1 MPLAICETENAGLLR
16 EAANAK
22 GDERILTKIRD
33 KDCVAIEVRYHQKC
47 YKNYTNFLYR
57 KEQCSGTESSLLYNA
72 GFERFCKDVI
82 DPLIKE
88 KKIEYMSHLHE
99 RFVNIVGQ
107 VEGVDASNFRRFRL
121 KARLK
126 KLYPQL
132 VFHTPKIRNRS
143 EMVYPEDLSSG
154 DLVDEH
160 MSSMDFDLD
169 GDDTDSE
176 MEWEEENVDQ
186 GNKSSNDPCFND
198 VQILY
203 NASLLLRTK
212 IKSSPVFNT
221 PWPPRAV
228 DITKEN
234 AEKIVSPILFNVLAW
249 ICGFSDEPQ
258 LDDYVIVKDS
268 QHCKLMAIAQDL
280 LFVASSGQNATPK
293 TISLAMAMR
302 QLTGSS
308 TVLNLLNHFGH
319 CMSHEYVLRHETALA
334 QINISSEGALPPGFS
349 KHEFTTIAWDNDDF
363 CEETKT
369 GKGTTHVTGGIII
382 QRQSY
387 EAEESERASI
397 PRSSSLKLVPDEI
410 APYLPGKRV
419 TVDLKE
425 ALDGVS
431 IDESDYLTTQKTAK
445 IFDLSLVL
453 CRSLQDEYLFPN
465 WTGFN
470 TLLQSREIPVLSK
483 VGYLPVIN
491 APPTEM
497 STINAILKKSKEIA
511 NRLCIPY
518 ACLVFD
524 ESIYAKIQEMRWKD
538 TDYLNK
544 FIVRLGEFH
553 MAMSFCGAI
562 GKLFKDAGLRVG

>member
-1 MPLAICETENAGLLR
+1 ML
-16 EAANAK
+16 
-22 GDERILTKIRD
+22 
-33 KDCVAIEVRYHQKC
+33 
-47 YKNYTNFLYR
+47 
-57 KEQCSGTESSLLYNA
+57 
-72 GFERFCKDVI
+72 
-82 DPLIKE
+82 
-88 KKIEYMSHLHE
+88 
-99 RFVNIVGQ
+99 
-107 VEGVDASNFRRFRL
+107 
-121 KARLK
+121 
-126 KLYPQL
+126 
-132 VFHTPKIRNRS
+132 
-143 EMVYPEDLSSG
+143 
-154 DLVDEH
+154 
-160 MSSMDFDLD
+160 
-169 GDDTDSE
+169 
-176 MEWEEENVDQ
+176 
-186 GNKSSNDPCFND
+186 ND

-268 QHCKLMAIAQDL
+268 QHCKLMTIAQDL

-419 TVDLKE
+419 TVDL
-425 ALDGVS
+425 
-431 IDESDYLTTQKTAK
+431 
-445 IFDLSLVL
+445 
-453 CRSLQDEYLFPN
+453 
-465 WTGFN
+465 
-470 TLLQSREIPVLSK
+470 
-483 VGYLPVIN
+483 
-491 APPTEM
+491 
-497 STINAILKKSKEIA
+497 
-511 NRLCIPY
+511 
-518 ACLVFD
+518 
-524 ESIYAKIQEMRWKD
+524 
-538 TDYLNK
+538 
-544 FIVRLGEFH
+544 
-553 MAMSFCGAI
+553 
-562 GKLFKDAGLRVG
+562 

>member
-1 MPLAICETENAGLLR
+1 
-16 EAANAK
+16 
-22 GDERILTKIRD
+22 
-33 KDCVAIEVRYHQKC
+33 
-47 YKNYTNFLYR
+47 
-57 KEQCSGTESSLLYNA
+57 
-72 GFERFCKDVI
+72 
-82 DPLIKE
+82 
-88 KKIEYMSHLHE
+88 
-99 RFVNIVGQ
+99 
-107 VEGVDASNFRRFRL
+107 
-121 KARLK
+121 
-126 KLYPQL
+126 
-132 VFHTPKIRNRS
+132 
-143 EMVYPEDLSSG
+143 
-154 DLVDEH
+154 

-363 CEETKT
+363 CEETKM

-419 TVDLKE
+419 TVDLKK

-431 IDESDYLTTQKTAK
+431 IDECDYLTTQKTAK

-524 ESIYAKIQEMRWKD
+524 ESIYAKIQEVRWKD

-562 GKLFKDAGLRVG
+562 GKLFKDAGLRVTTYDYL